1 VNSFSN
7 GGRIII
13 YFPIYAPSKNL
24 FAADLGLGSSAPGC
38 WFGSAFS
45 KEASASSIRCIL
57 TPAGTGSGSLLEYYY
72 AKIEVIGF
80 AALIASTLYEMT
92 IGKITNPG
100 LSSSPLNIL
109 IMTFNIDLTNNSISY
124 KNSILK
130 ALFINELADASI
142 LETSIMNTSFGTGI
156 VQ

>member
-1 VNSFSN
+1 
-7 GGRIII
+7 
-13 YFPIYAPSKNL
+13 
-24 FAADLGLGSSAPGC
+24 
-38 WFGSAFS
+38 
-45 KEASASSIRCIL
+45 L
-57 TPAGTGSGSLLEYYY
+57 T
-72 AKIEVIGF
+72 
-80 AALIASTLYEMT
+80 ASTLYEMT
-92 IGKITNPG
+92 IGKIANPG

-142 LETSIMNTSFGTGI
+142 LETSVMNTSFGTGI